1 VAEIS
6 IKGARRTEF
15 GKGASRRARRDGFIP
30 AVIYGHG
37 EKPQHVAL
45 PSRELGVALKTSN
58 VLIDVV
64 LDDHT
69 ELTLPKSVSR
79 DPLTGLL
86 EHIDLVIVRRGER
99 VVVSVP
105 VHTEGKY
112 DQDGI
117 LEHINNS
124 IEVEVDVTNIPA
136 FLMLSMEGMMAGE
149 SKSAAEVVLPEG
161 VKLISDP
168 KLTVVHLS
176 IKSAEVEEVPVVAAE
191 GDAAAPAAEGDAA
204 AAAPAASAEGDK
216 KDVKKDDKKDDKK
229 DKKK

>member
-15 GKGASRRARRDGFIP
+15 GKGASRRSRRDGFIP

-45 PSRELGVALKTSN
+45 PSREIGIALKTSN

-105 VHTEGKY
+105 VHAEGKY

-117 LEHINNS
+117 LEHTNNS
-124 IEVEVDVTNIPA
+124 IEVETDVTNIPA
-136 FLMLSMEGMMAGE
+136 FLMLSMEGMVAGE
-149 SKSAAEVVLPEG
+149 SKAAAEVVLPEG

-168 KLTVVHLS
+168 KMIVVHLS
-176 IKSAEVEEVPVVAAE
+176 VKSAEVEEVAVVAA
-191 GDAAAPAAEGDAA
+191 PAEGDAA
-204 AAAPAASAEGDK
+204 AAAPAEGDAAAAAPAGG
-216 KDVKKDDKKDDKK
+216 DDKK

>member
-1 VAEIS
+1 MAEIS

-15 GKGASRRARRDGFIP
+15 GKGASRRSRRDGFIP

-45 PSRELGVALKTSN
+45 PSRELGIALKTSN

-64 LDDHT
+64 LGDHT

-117 LEHINNS
+117 LEHTNNS
-124 IEVEVDVTNIPA
+124 IEVETDVTNIPA
-136 FLMLSMEGMMAGE
+136 FLMLSMEGMVAGE
-149 SKSAAEVVLPEG
+149 SKAAAEVVLPEG
-161 VKLISDP
+161 GKLISDP
-168 KLTVVHLS
+168 KMIVVHLS
-176 IKSAEVEEVPVVAAE
+176 VKSAEVEEVAVVAA
-191 GDAAAPAAEGDAA
+191 PAEGDAA
-204 AAAPAASAEGDK
+204 AAAPAEGDAAAAAPAGA
-216 KDVKKDDKKDDKK
+216 DDKK

>member
-1 VAEIS
+1 MAEIS

-15 GKGASRRARRDGFIP
+15 GKGASRRSRRDGFIP

-45 PSRELGVALKTSN
+45 PSRELGIALKTSN

-117 LEHINNS
+117 LEHTNNS
-124 IEVEVDVTNIPA
+124 IEVETDVTNIPA
-136 FLMLSMEGMMAGE
+136 FLVLSMEGMMAGE
-149 SKSAAEVVLPEG
+149 SKSAADVVLPAG
-161 VKLISDP
+161 IRLISDP
-168 KLTVVHLS
+168 KMTVVHLS
-176 IKSAEVEEVPVVAAE
+176 VRAAEEEVVVVAAPAE
-191 GDAAAPAAEGDAA
+191 GDAAAAPAEGDAA
-204 AAAPAASAEGDK
+204 AAAPAEGA
-216 KDVKKDDKKDDKK
+216 DKKDDKK
-229 DKKK
+229 EKKK

>member
-15 GKGASRRARRDGFIP
+15 GKGASRRSRRDGFIP

-45 PSRELGVALKTSN
+45 PSRELGIALKTSN

-117 LEHINNS
+117 LEHTNNS
-124 IEVEVDVTNIPA
+124 IEVETDVTNIPA
-136 FLMLSMEGMMAGE
+136 FLVLNMEGMVAGE
-149 SKSAAEVVLPEG
+149 SKFASDVVLPEG

-168 KLTVVHLS
+168 KMTVVHLS
-176 IKSAEVEEVPVVAAE
+176 VKSAEVEEVAVVAAPVE
-191 GDAAAPAAEGDAA
+191 GAAAPAEGDAA
-204 AAAPAASAEGDK
+204 AAAPTAGG
-216 KDVKKDDKKDDKK
+216 DDKK
-229 DKKK
+229 DKK